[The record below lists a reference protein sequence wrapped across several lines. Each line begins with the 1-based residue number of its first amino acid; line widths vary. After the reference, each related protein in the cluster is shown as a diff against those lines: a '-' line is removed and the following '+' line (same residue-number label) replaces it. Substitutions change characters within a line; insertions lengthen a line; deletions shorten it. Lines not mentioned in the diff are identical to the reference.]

1 MNEQHAAPPQGG
13 LDSFFALLRRPGIVR
28 VSEGKWFAGVATGL
42 ARWLGV
48 DPLVVRA
55 GFILFGIF
63 FGMGVALYLVLW
75 LLLPTEDGSL
85 SIEKALR
92 HGDGGSIFL
101 LVVTVLAVFGGTTP
115 GGREEWTGLRVLGFI
130 ALGVTAW
137 WILTRHDQ
145 GRSVGGSPSG
155 WAPPTG
161 SSTTP
166 PTGTSTQ
173 SGAAP
178 TPEAPAA
185 RPGSVPPSAWAP
197 APVVG
202 EDATTSR
209 ATWPAP
215 EGQGFTTP
223 GRPTAPV
230 APPPPRPTTPTLGF
244 AAGAIILGA
253 ALVAGALT
261 TTIAD
266 RTGWP
271 GNHVSV
277 GMAAALA
284 ILGLGALVAGIA
296 GRRTGWI
303 APFAVLGIFATLLS
317 SVSPVGVRE
326 PWRVGQQN
334 WSPASVATAGP
345 YDLGVGEMR
354 LDLTAAQLDSDP
366 ATVQRVR
373 ASVGLG
379 EIRLILP
386 EDTAV
391 RVESAARVGG
401 VTASGSQES
410 PAGTIDGGGI
420 DFERTFDYGT
430 GTAQL
435 VIEAEVGVGHITI
448 ERD

>member
-1 MNEQHAAPPQGG
+1 M
-13 LDSFFALLRRPGIVR
+13 
-28 VSEGKWFAGVATGL
+28 
-42 ARWLGV
+42 
-48 DPLVVRA
+48 
-55 GFILFGIF
+55 
-63 FGMGVALYLVLW
+63 
-75 LLLPTEDGSL
+75 
-85 SIEKALR
+85 
-92 HGDGGSIFL
+92 
-101 LVVTVLAVFGGTTP
+101 
-115 GGREEWTGLRVLGFI
+115 
-130 ALGVTAW
+130 
-137 WILTRHDQ
+137 
-145 GRSVGGSPSG
+145 
-155 WAPPTG
+155 
-161 SSTTP
+161 
-166 PTGTSTQ
+166 
-173 SGAAP
+173 
-178 TPEAPAA
+178 
-185 RPGSVPPSAWAP
+185 
-197 APVVG
+197 
-202 EDATTSR
+202 
-209 ATWPAP
+209 
-215 EGQGFTTP
+215 
-223 GRPTAPV
+223 
-230 APPPPRPTTPTLGF
+230 
-244 AAGAIILGA
+244 
-253 ALVAGALT
+253 VAGALT